1 MLGNMV
7 PTADLTII
15 KILVTMSV
23 RSMGLATSTRL
34 KQGGKT
40 QGEGEDLQVTQ
51 LLARDQTRLEEMDKM
66 SKEICHSEIKRIRV

>member
-51 LLARDQTRLEEMDKM
+51 LLARDQTRQEEMGQDVQGD
-66 SKEICHSEIKRIRV
+66 CHSEIKRIRV